1 MGKLFRNK
9 SIVTI
14 LAIALCL
21 IILVFAYRYRV
32 DKAIEAIEIPIAAKK
47 LNAREQIN
55 EDCIRMVKVSSSML
69 SSNVIRNKKDI
80 LEKYVNYNTIIP
92 EGSMFYNSAV
102 VTWDKM
108 PDSVWKNSKIVDGY
122 TVVSLKTSSAYA
134 NSLYPGAKID
144 LYFEGTEGNS
154 SGKAKVIIGKL
165 IEGIEILAVKDS
177 SGRHIYKKGPNQ
189 NDVEAIIFAVPE
201 EQYLLIKKADYFTK
215 LQDIAEIQ
223 FVLVPRGQKYASDD
237 GTEITSAVTSEQL
250 QDYINDKTKDID
262 VSEILNNNNGKIIDE
277 NNDNVQNN
285 NQNNN

>member
-80 LEKYVNYNTIIP
+80 LEKFVNYNTIIP

-134 NSLYPGAKID
+134 NSLYPGDKID

-154 SGKAKVIIGKL
+154 SGKSKVIIGKL

-189 NDVEAIIFAVPE
+189 NDVEAIIFADFLPFAA
-201 EQYLLIKKADYFTK
+201 I
-215 LQDIAEIQ
+215 
-223 FVLVPRGQKYASDD
+223 
-237 GTEITSAVTSEQL
+237 
-250 QDYINDKTKDID
+250 
-262 VSEILNNNNGKIIDE
+262 
-277 NNDNVQNN
+277 
-285 NQNNN
+285 